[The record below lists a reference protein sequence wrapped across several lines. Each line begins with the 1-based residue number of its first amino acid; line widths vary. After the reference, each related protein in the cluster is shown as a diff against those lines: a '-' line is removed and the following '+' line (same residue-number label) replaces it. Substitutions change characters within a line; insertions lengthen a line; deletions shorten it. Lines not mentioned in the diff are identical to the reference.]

1 MIILYIYFMPP
12 TRPTPPAH
20 ERPRVRPLRVL
31 GFAALLAVTAGAA
44 PPDPGDL
51 ILEPAQVQPPPLQ
64 LRGEANPEYA
74 RELEARLGALPAW
87 DRPLFFKLLRR
98 QQRSLDR
105 FLEELEFNYRRADA
119 LHGALAGQSQDLAA
133 RSAGLMAAQ
142 RQTILLYR
150 AMARAIDDLRRRED
164 VLKLDSMF
172 LHVDLYAGIQFDT
185 LYEDQ
190 QQSASFFSKSL
201 PFVSLDLRSGF
212 RWPGRERWL
221 ETFGTLTFESTSKES
236 SDTVAVITRSGDFRG
251 EMGLWSLG
259 PLTENVSWG
268 VLCSTGLVGYST
280 REPGAGLAAPAR
292 DQLRSTFHVGFT
304 LRQESGALR
313 NSMAEVGYER
323 DPLFIHSDRLVVKG
337 KVVLT
342 QFGLAGGNG
351 DFFMEGWTSKG
362 LRGRDEAVLLLGVRL
377 DTMAFFRNL
386 GGGGKL

>member
-1 MIILYIYFMPP
+1 MTLFRPP
-12 TRPTPPAH
+12 LPFHR
-20 ERPRVRPLRVL
+20 LRAL
-31 GFAALLAVTAGAA
+31 CLPALLAVTAAAAA
-44 PPDPGDL
+44 PDPEEL
-51 ILEPAQVQPPPLQ
+51 SLEPEQLRPPPLQ
-64 LRGEANPEYA
+64 LRGEANPDYA
-74 RELEARLGALPAW
+74 RELEARLPALPAG
-87 DRPLFFKLLRR
+87 DRPRFFRLLRR
-98 QQRSLDR
+98 QQRSLDQ
-105 FLEELEFNYRRADA
+105 FLEELEYNYRRADA
-119 LHGALAGQSQDLAA
+119 LRGSLAGQSPDLAA

-142 RQTILLYR
+142 RRTILQYR

-164 VLKLDSMF
+164 ALKLDSMF
-172 LHVDLYAGIQFDT
+172 FHVDLYAGIQFDT

-190 QQSASFFSKSL
+190 QESASFFSKSL

-221 ETFGTLTFESTSKES
+221 ETFGTLTFESTSKEN

-251 EMGLWSLG
+251 EMGLWSLS

-268 VLCSTGLVGYST
+268 VLGSTGLVGYST
-280 REPGAGLAAPAR
+280 RDPGSGLAAPAR
-292 DQLRSTFHVGFT
+292 DQLRSSFHAGFT

-323 DPLFIHSDRLVVKG
+323 DPLFLHSDRLVVKG

-362 LRGRDEAVLLLGVRL
+362 RRGRDEAVLLLGVRL
-377 DTMAFFRNL
+377 DTLAFFRNL